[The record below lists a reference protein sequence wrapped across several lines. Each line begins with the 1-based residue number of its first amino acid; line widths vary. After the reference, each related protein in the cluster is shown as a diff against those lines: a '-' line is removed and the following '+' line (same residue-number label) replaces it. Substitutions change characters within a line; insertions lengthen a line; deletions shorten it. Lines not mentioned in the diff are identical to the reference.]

1 MVAHAYNPSTLEA
14 EPGGLY
20 KLETRLDYK
29 VSSKSAWVTE
39 LNPPYLIKKKV
50 FCSNIYSFGGR
61 LYYSIYTAQRTASI
75 FVFQHVLIITV
86 PPASGF

>member
-1 MVAHAYNPSTLEA
+1 MVAHAYNPRTLEA

-39 LNPPYLIKKKV
+39 LNPPYLIKKKYFAATFILLGV
-50 FCSNIYSFGGR
+50 ACIILYIQLKEQLQFSSFNTY
-61 LYYSIYTAQRTASI
+61 L
-75 FVFQHVLIITV
+75 
-86 PPASGF
+86 